1 MSENRKHS
9 GGRPKAA
16 NPLAIDCKVRLT
28 DADSKR
34 LDRYCDKHNTRRA
47 LAIRAAI
54 LRMLAEDDD
63 QTGTK

>member
-1 MSENRKHS
+1 MSENRKHA
-9 GGRPKAA
+9 GGRPKAE
-16 NPLAIDCKVRLT
+16 NPLAFDTKVRLT
-28 DADSKR
+28 AEDAKR
-34 LDRYCDKHNTRRA
+34 LDDYCERHNTRRA